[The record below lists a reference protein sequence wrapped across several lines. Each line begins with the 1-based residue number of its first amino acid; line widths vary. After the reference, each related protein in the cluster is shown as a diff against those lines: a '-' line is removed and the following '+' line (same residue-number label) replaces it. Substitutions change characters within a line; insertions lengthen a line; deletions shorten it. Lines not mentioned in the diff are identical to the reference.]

1 MWTSVEQKIKP
12 EKNER
17 HNVGGQAIIEGV
29 MMRSPWKISIAVRK
43 PNGIIVTDIKEKPI
57 LSKTNKFFAL
67 PIVRGVVNM
76 VDSLII
82 GLKALSLSATLA
94 MDEEEEKLSVF
105 DLSIAMLLAFGLFV
119 GLFIALPTFLTS
131 RIDHYIHS
139 NILYNIIEGLIRVT
153 IFLLYLYVIS
163 RMKDIK
169 RIFEYH
175 GAEHKTIFAFENG
188 QELTLENIRK
198 YTTHHPRCGT
208 NWLMI
213 VMIIS
218 IFVFSFLGRPGI
230 GMRII
235 SRVVLIPIVAGLA
248 YEAIRLLSKYQDR
261 SLASLLA
268 LPGLLLQRIT
278 TQEPDDSQLEVA
290 VVALKGSL
298 KEECE
303 YVAK

>member
-1 MWTSVEQKIKP
+1 MWTSVEQRIKP
-12 EKNER
+12 EKYER

-43 PNGIIVTDIKEKPI
+43 PNGTIVTNIKEKPI

-67 PIVRGVVNM
+67 PIIRGVVNM
-76 VDSLII
+76 VDSLVI

-94 MDEEEEKLSVF
+94 MDEKEEKLSAF

-131 RIDHYIHS
+131 RIDHFIHS
-139 NILYNIIEGLIRVT
+139 TILYNIIEGLIRVT
-153 IFLLYLYVIS
+153 IFLLYLYIIS

-188 QELTLENIRK
+188 QDLTLENIRK

-218 IFVFSFLGRPGI
+218 IFIFSFLGRPGI

-261 SLASLLA
+261 GLASLLA

-290 VVALKGSL
+290 VTALKGCL
-298 KEECE
+298 KEEC
-303 YVAK
+303 

>member
-1 MWTSVEQKIKP
+1 VEQRIKP
-12 EKNER
+12 EKYER

-43 PNGIIVTDIKEKPI
+43 PNGTIVTNIKEKPI

-67 PIVRGVVNM
+67 PIIRGVVNM

-94 MDEEEEKLSVF
+94 MDEKEEKLSAF

-131 RIDHYIHS
+131 RIDHFIHS
-139 NILYNIIEGLIRVT
+139 TILYNIIEGLIRVT
-153 IFLLYLYVIS
+153 IFLLYLYIIS

-188 QELTLENIRK
+188 QDLTLENIRK

-218 IFVFSFLGRPGI
+218 IFIFSFLGRPGI

-261 SLASLLA
+261 GLASLLA

-290 VVALKGSL
+290 VTALKGCL
-298 KEECE
+298 KEEC
-303 YVAK
+303 

>member
-1 MWTSVEQKIKP
+1 MWTSVEQRIKP
-12 EKNER
+12 EKYER

-43 PNGIIVTDIKEKPI
+43 PNGTIVTNIKEKPI

-67 PIVRGVVNM
+67 PIIRGVVNM
-76 VDSLII
+76 VDSLVI

-94 MDEEEEKLSVF
+94 MDEKEEKLSAF

-131 RIDHYIHS
+131 RIDHFIHS
-139 NILYNIIEGLIRVT
+139 TILYNIIEGLIRVT
-153 IFLLYLYVIS
+153 IFLLYLYIIS

-188 QELTLENIRK
+188 QDLTLENIRK

-218 IFVFSFLGRPGI
+218 IFIFSFLGRPGI

-261 SLASLLA
+261 GLASLLA

-278 TQEPDDSQLEVA
+278 TQEPDDSQLEVS
-290 VVALKGSL
+290 VTALKGCL
-298 KEECE
+298 KEEC
-303 YVAK
+303 

>member
-1 MWTSVEQKIKP
+1 VEQRIKP
-12 EKNER
+12 EKYER

-43 PNGIIVTDIKEKPI
+43 PNGTIVTNIKEKPI

-67 PIVRGVVNM
+67 PIIRGVVNM
-76 VDSLII
+76 VDSLVI

-94 MDEEEEKLSVF
+94 MDEKEEKLSAF

-131 RIDHYIHS
+131 RIDHFIHS
-139 NILYNIIEGLIRVT
+139 TILYNIIEGLIRVT
-153 IFLLYLYVIS
+153 IFLLYLYIIS

-188 QELTLENIRK
+188 QDLTLENIRK

-218 IFVFSFLGRPGI
+218 IFIFSFLGRPGI

-261 SLASLLA
+261 GLASLLA

-290 VVALKGSL
+290 VTALKGCL
-298 KEECE
+298 KEEC
-303 YVAK
+303 

>member
-1 MWTSVEQKIKP
+1 
-12 EKNER
+12 
-17 HNVGGQAIIEGV
+17 
-29 MMRSPWKISIAVRK
+29 MRSPWKISIAVRK
-43 PNGIIVTDIKEKPI
+43 PNGTIMTDIKEKPI

-67 PIVRGVVNM
+67 PIIRGVVNM

-94 MDEEEEKLSVF
+94 MDEEEEKLSAF

-139 NILYNIIEGLIRVT
+139 TILYNIIEGLIRVS
-153 IFLLYLYVIS
+153 IFLLYLYIIS

-218 IFVFSFLGRPGI
+218 IFIFSFLGRPGI
-230 GMRII
+230 ITRII
-235 SRVVLIPIVAGLA
+235 SRIALIPIVAGLA

-261 SLASLLA
+261 GLANILA

-290 VVALKGSL
+290 VAALKGSL
-298 KEECE
+298 KEEC
-303 YVAK
+303 

>member
-43 PNGIIVTDIKEKPI
+43 PNGTIVTDIKEKPI

-67 PIVRGVVNM
+67 PIIRGVVNM

-94 MDEEEEKLSVF
+94 MDEEEEKLSAF

-139 NILYNIIEGLIRVT
+139 TILYNIIEGLIRIT
-153 IFLLYLYVIS
+153 IFLLYLYIIS

-218 IFVFSFLGRPGI
+218 IFIFSFLGRPGI
-230 GMRII
+230 ITRFI
-235 SRVVLIPIVAGLA
+235 SRIALIPVVAGLA

-261 SLASLLA
+261 GLANILA

-290 VVALKGSL
+290 VAALKGSL
-298 KEECE
+298 KEEC
-303 YVAK
+303 

>member
-1 MWTSVEQKIKP
+1 
-12 EKNER
+12 
-17 HNVGGQAIIEGV
+17 

-43 PNGIIVTDIKEKPI
+43 PNGTIVTDIKEKPI

-94 MDEEEEKLSVF
+94 MDEEEEKLSAF

-139 NILYNIIEGLIRVT
+139 TILYNIVEGLIRVT
-153 IFLLYLYVIS
+153 IFLLYLYIIS

-175 GAEHKTIFAFENG
+175 GAEHKTIFAYENG
-188 QELTLENIRK
+188 KELTLENIRK

-218 IFVFSFLGRPGI
+218 IFIFSFLGRPGI
-230 GMRII
+230 ITRII
-235 SRVVLIPIVAGLA
+235 SRVALIPIVAGLA

-261 SLASLLA
+261 GLANILA
-268 LPGLLLQRIT
+268 YPGLLLQRIT

-290 VVALKGSL
+290 VAALKGSL
-298 KEECE
+298 KEEC
-303 YVAK
+303 

>member
-1 MWTSVEQKIKP
+1 MWTSVEQRIKP
-12 EKNER
+12 EKYER

-43 PNGIIVTDIKEKPI
+43 PNGTIVTNIKEKPI

-67 PIVRGVVNM
+67 PIIRGVVNM

-94 MDEEEEKLSVF
+94 MDEKEEKLSAF

-131 RIDHYIHS
+131 RIDHFIHS
-139 NILYNIIEGLIRVT
+139 TILYNIIEGLIRVT
-153 IFLLYLYVIS
+153 IFLLYLYIIS

-188 QELTLENIRK
+188 QDLTLENIRK

-218 IFVFSFLGRPGI
+218 IFIFSFLGRPGI

-261 SLASLLA
+261 GLASLLA

-290 VVALKGSL
+290 VTALKGCL
-298 KEECE
+298 KEEC
-303 YVAK
+303 

>member
-43 PNGIIVTDIKEKPI
+43 PNGTIMTDIKEKPI

-67 PIVRGVVNM
+67 PIIRGVVNM

-94 MDEEEEKLSVF
+94 MDEEEEKLSAF

-139 NILYNIIEGLIRVT
+139 TILYNIIEGLIRVS
-153 IFLLYLYVIS
+153 IFLLYLYIIS

-218 IFVFSFLGRPGI
+218 IFIFSFLGRPGI
-230 GMRII
+230 ITRII
-235 SRVVLIPIVAGLA
+235 NRIALIPIVAGLA

-261 SLASLLA
+261 GLANILA

-290 VVALKGSL
+290 VAALKGSL
-298 KEECE
+298 KEEC
-303 YVAK
+303 